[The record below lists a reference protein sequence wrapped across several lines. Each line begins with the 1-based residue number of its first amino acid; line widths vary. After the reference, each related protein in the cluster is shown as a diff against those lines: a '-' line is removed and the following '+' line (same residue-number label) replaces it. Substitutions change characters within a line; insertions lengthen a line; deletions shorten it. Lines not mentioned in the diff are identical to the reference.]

1 MESSMTKK
9 KILIVE
15 DELIIAQ
22 FIQKVL
28 VKDKY
33 EVSAIV
39 SSGEEAIRTVEKILP
54 DLVLMDIKLS
64 GKLSGVDA
72 AIHINNDFGVPIIF
86 LTAYADEKTLEGA
99 ITADPYGYLVKP
111 VREKDIRAA
120 VKMAFHMI
128 QREKG

>member
-1 MESSMTKK
+1 MRSIMRKK

-22 FIQKVL
+22 FIQKIL
-28 VKDKY
+28 IKDKY
-33 EVSAIV
+33 EVCAIV
-39 SSGEEAIRTVEKILP
+39 SSGEEAIRTVEKIMP
-54 DLVLMDIKLS
+54 DLVLMDIVLS
-64 GKLSGVDA
+64 GKLSGVEA
-72 AIHINNDFGVPIIF
+72 ATQINSDFGVPIIF

-99 ITADPYGYLVKP
+99 ISADPYGYLVKP

>member
-1 MESSMTKK
+1 MKKK

-22 FIQKVL
+22 FIQKIL
-28 VKDKY
+28 VKYKY

-39 SSGEEAIRTVEKILP
+39 SSGEEAIRTVEKIMP
-54 DLVLMDIKLS
+54 DLVLMDIMLS
-64 GKLSGVDA
+64 GKLSGVEA
-72 AIHINNDFGVPIIF
+72 ATQINNSFGVPIIF

-99 ITADPYGYLVKP
+99 ISADPYGYLVKP

>member
-1 MESSMTKK
+1 MTKK

-22 FIQKVL
+22 FIQKIL
-28 VKDKY
+28 VKNRY
-33 EVSAIV
+33 EVIAIV
-39 SSGEEAIRTVEKILP
+39 SSGEEAIRTVERNIP
-54 DLVLMDIKLS
+54 DLVLMDIMLA
-64 GKLSGVDA
+64 GKMSGVEA
-72 AIHINNDFGVPIIF
+72 AVQLKNNFGVPIIF

-99 ITADPYGYLVKP
+99 ISADPYGYLVKP
-111 VREKDIRAA
+111 VRNKDICAA